1 TIHEIDD
8 PDLGPMTMQG
18 PLFRL
23 SDADAVIAHTG
34 RPHGA
39 DTAAVLRD
47 LGFSDERIAALRAGG
62 DI

>member
-1 TIHEIDD
+1 M
-8 PDLGPMTMQG
+8 PPASAFDLFGLK
-18 PLFRL
+18 LFEDQ
-23 SDADAVIAHTG
+23 SEKDADAVIAHTG

-39 DTAAVLRD
+39 DTDAVLRD